1 MVSMTSRIKRVFQ
14 KTFGFWLLQD
24 QMPLIHNITASG
36 TYHLD
41 GYDKKAF
48 NQISMMKIDGIFTS
62 VNTLLYIPYN
72 QAWSHETA

>member
-1 MVSMTSRIKRVFQ
+1 
-14 KTFGFWLLQD
+14 
-24 QMPLIHNITASG
+24 MPLIHNITASG